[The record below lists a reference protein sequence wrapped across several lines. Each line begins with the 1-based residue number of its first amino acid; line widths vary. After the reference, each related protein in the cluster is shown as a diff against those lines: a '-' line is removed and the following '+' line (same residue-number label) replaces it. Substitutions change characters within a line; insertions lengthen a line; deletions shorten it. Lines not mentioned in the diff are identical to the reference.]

1 MPIKTMQ
8 NQLIQKIQ
16 KEYADY
22 LISGLS
28 QILPVYF
35 KIHSK
40 LLRIADPATREIDC
54 SLSELAEKIDY
65 FPGYPFVLGSV
76 LMQLNS
82 LNFIELPK
90 VENFDERIRIKITVT
105 Y

>member
-1 MPIKTMQ
+1 MSIKTMQ
-8 NQLIQKIQ
+8 SQLIQKIQ

-35 KIHSK
+35 RIHSK
-40 LLRIADPATREIDC
+40 LIQIADPVTHEIDC
-54 SLSELAEKIDY
+54 SLSELAEKMDY

-76 LMQLNS
+76 LMQLDS
-82 LNFIELPK
+82 LNFIKLPK
-90 VENFDERIRIKITVT
+90 VENFNERIRIKITVT